1 MRMPRTG
8 FRLSG
13 RRDVDMTEGN
23 IARHLVNFA
32 LPLLIGNI
40 FQQFYNT
47 VDTWVVGNYVSN
59 EAFSAV
65 GTVGPVINMLIG
77 LFGGM
82 SSGASVVIA
91 QYYGAHR
98 NDKVKEAVHTSAALT
113 LILCVAFT
121 VIGLLLIQPML
132 RLMKTPV
139 EVLPEST
146 AYLTIYFAGM
156 SGLMIYN
163 MGSGILRAVGDSTR
177 PFYFLVVS
185 AVLNIVL
192 DLVFV
197 IAFDMGVRGVGFAT
211 IIAQGVSTLLISL
224 SLLHSE
230 SCVRLRVRD
239 LRINGKMLRKVIR
252 VGIPAG
258 LQMAITGFSNVF
270 VQSYINHFGADCM
283 SGWTAYSKIDQLL
296 ILPMQSVG
304 LASTTFVGQN
314 LGQSKVDRA
323 KQGIRTALLMAVA
336 VTFCV
341 MIPVIVFA
349 PQLVAFFNDK
359 PEVIGYGTLLLRYIS
374 PFYLVCCI
382 NQVYAGALRGSG
394 NSRVPMVIMLVSFV
408 LFRQCYLY
416 LMANYVS
423 NEVVPIV
430 LGYPAGWVLCSLI
443 TLVYYKRTKIEKF
456 SVIEAGEEEA
466 Q

>member
-1 MRMPRTG
+1 
-8 FRLSG
+8 
-13 RRDVDMTEGN
+13 MTEGN

-65 GTVGPVINMLIG
+65 GTVGPIINMLIG

-211 IIAQGVSTLLISL
+211 IIAQGVSALLISL

-416 LMANYVS
+416 VMANFVS

>member
-1 MRMPRTG
+1 MKMPRTG

-13 RRDVDMTEGN
+13 RRDADMTEGN

-211 IIAQGVSTLLISL
+211 IIAQGVSALLISF

-416 LMANYVS
+416 VMANFVS

>member
-211 IIAQGVSTLLISL
+211 IIAQGVSALLISF

-323 KQGIRTALLMAVA
+323 RQGIRTALLMAVA

-382 NQVYAGALRGSG
+382 NQVDAGALRGSG

-416 LMANYVS
+416 VMANFVS

>member
-1 MRMPRTG
+1 
-8 FRLSG
+8 
-13 RRDVDMTEGN
+13 MTEGN

-132 RLMKTPV
+132 RFMKTPV

-211 IIAQGVSTLLISL
+211 IIAQGVSALLISL

-258 LQMAITGFSNVF
+258 LQMTITGFSNVF

-416 LMANYVS
+416 VMANFVS

>member
-211 IIAQGVSTLLISL
+211 IIAQGVSALLISL

-416 LMANYVS
+416 VMGNFVS

>member
-132 RLMKTPV
+132 RFMKTPV

-211 IIAQGVSTLLISL
+211 IIAQGVSALLISL

-258 LQMAITGFSNVF
+258 LQMTITGFSNVF

-416 LMANYVS
+416 VMANFVS

>member
-1 MRMPRTG
+1 
-8 FRLSG
+8 
-13 RRDVDMTEGN
+13 MTEGN

-146 AYLTIYFAGM
+146 AYLTIYFAGI

-211 IIAQGVSTLLISL
+211 IIAQGVSALLISF

-323 KQGIRTALLMAVA
+323 RQGIRTALLMAVA

-416 LMANYVS
+416 VMANFVS

>member
-1 MRMPRTG
+1 
-8 FRLSG
+8 
-13 RRDVDMTEGN
+13 MTEGN

-211 IIAQGVSTLLISL
+211 IIAQGVSALLISL

-258 LQMAITGFSNVF
+258 LQMTITGFSNVF

-416 LMANYVS
+416 VMANYVS

>member
-65 GTVGPVINMLIG
+65 GTVGPIINMLIG

-211 IIAQGVSTLLISL
+211 IIAQGVSALLISL

-416 LMANYVS
+416 VMANFVS

>member
-1 MRMPRTG
+1 MKMPRTG

-65 GTVGPVINMLIG
+65 GTVGPIINMLIG

-211 IIAQGVSTLLISL
+211 IIAQGVSALLISF

-416 LMANYVS
+416 VMANFVS

>member
-1 MRMPRTG
+1 
-8 FRLSG
+8 
-13 RRDVDMTEGN
+13 MTEGN

-211 IIAQGVSTLLISL
+211 IIAQGVSALLISF

-323 KQGIRTALLMAVA
+323 RQGIRTALLMAVA

-349 PQLVAFFNDK
+349 PQMVAFFNDK

-416 LMANYVS
+416 VMANFVS

>member
-1 MRMPRTG
+1 
-8 FRLSG
+8 
-13 RRDVDMTEGN
+13 MTEGN

-211 IIAQGVSTLLISL
+211 IIAQGVSALLISL

-416 LMANYVS
+416 LMANFVS

>member
-1 MRMPRTG
+1 
-8 FRLSG
+8 
-13 RRDVDMTEGN
+13 MTEGN

-65 GTVGPVINMLIG
+65 GTVGPIINMLIG

-211 IIAQGVSTLLISL
+211 IIAQGVSALLISL

-258 LQMAITGFSNVF
+258 LQMTITGFSNVF

-394 NSRVPMVIMLVSFV
+394 NSRVPMVIMLISFV

-416 LMANYVS
+416 VMGNFVS

>member
-1 MRMPRTG
+1 
-8 FRLSG
+8 
-13 RRDVDMTEGN
+13 MTEGN

-211 IIAQGVSTLLISL
+211 IIAQGVSALLISF

-283 SGWTAYSKIDQLL
+283 SGCTAYSKIDQLL

-416 LMANYVS
+416 VMANFVS

>member
-132 RLMKTPV
+132 RFMKTPV

-211 IIAQGVSTLLISL
+211 IIAQGVSALLISF

-416 LMANYVS
+416 VMANFVS

>member
-1 MRMPRTG
+1 
-8 FRLSG
+8 
-13 RRDVDMTEGN
+13 MTEGN

-65 GTVGPVINMLIG
+65 GTVGPIINMLIG

-211 IIAQGVSTLLISL
+211 IIAQGVSALLISL
-224 SLLHSE
+224 SLLYSE
-230 SCVRLRVRD
+230 SCVRLRIRD

-416 LMANYVS
+416 VMANFVS

>member
-211 IIAQGVSTLLISL
+211 IIAQGVSALLISF

-323 KQGIRTALLMAVA
+323 RQGIRTALLMAVA

-416 LMANYVS
+416 VMANFVS

>member
-1 MRMPRTG
+1 
-8 FRLSG
+8 
-13 RRDVDMTEGN
+13 MTEGN

-211 IIAQGVSTLLISL
+211 IIAQGVSALLISL

-258 LQMAITGFSNVF
+258 LQMAITAFSNVF

-416 LMANYVS
+416 VMANFVS

>member
-211 IIAQGVSTLLISL
+211 IIAQGVSALLISF

-416 LMANYVS
+416 VMANFVS

>member
-211 IIAQGVSTLLISL
+211 IIAQGVSALLISL

-416 LMANYVS
+416 VMANYVS

>member
-1 MRMPRTG
+1 
-8 FRLSG
+8 
-13 RRDVDMTEGN
+13 MTEGN

-65 GTVGPVINMLIG
+65 GTVGPIINMLIG

-211 IIAQGVSTLLISL
+211 IIAQGVSALLISL

-258 LQMAITGFSNVF
+258 LQMTITGFSNVF

-416 LMANYVS
+416 VMANFVS

>member
-211 IIAQGVSTLLISL
+211 IIAQGVSALLISL

-323 KQGIRTALLMAVA
+323 RQGIRTALLMAVA

-416 LMANYVS
+416 VMANFVS

>member
-1 MRMPRTG
+1 
-8 FRLSG
+8 
-13 RRDVDMTEGN
+13 MTEGN

-132 RLMKTPV
+132 RFMKTPV

-211 IIAQGVSTLLISL
+211 IIAQGVSALLISL

-416 LMANYVS
+416 VMANFVS

>member
-8 FRLSG
+8 FLLSG

-211 IIAQGVSTLLISL
+211 IIAQGVSALLISL

-416 LMANYVS
+416 LMANFVS